1 MASADYSLD
10 LMGPEVMA
18 DPAGAYEQLY
28 AGAAVHH
35 YKNFRP
41 AFFIAYRYRVIETI
55 LRDPSLFLSGQG
67 RHALSRMTE
76 WLAKVDF

>member
-1 MASADYSLD
+1 LASADYSLD
-10 LMGPEVMA
+10 LMDPEVMA
-18 DPAGAYEQLY
+18 DPAAAYEQLY

-41 AFFIAYRYRVIETI
+41 AFFIAYRYRDIETM

-67 RHALSRMTE
+67 RHSFSRMNE

>member
-1 MASADYSLD
+1 MASADYSLG

>member
-1 MASADYSLD
+1 
-10 LMGPEVMA
+10 MGPEVMA
-18 DPAGAYEQLY
+18 DPAGAYEKLY

-41 AFFIAYRYRVIETI
+41 AFFIAYRYRVIETM

-67 RHALSRMTE
+67 RHAFSRMTE
-76 WLAKVDF
+76 WLAKMGF